1 MNTMSENINQS
12 LESIENMLNLQGVSN
27 VVQDT
32 VPVNQPSASV
42 HSLFPDSTPFFKTRM
57 LQTIEDVNQ
66 YSWNRGEIGGLDWG
80 YETFNKAFEGLNT
93 GVHLIAG
100 QSNVGKSGICMQLAQ
115 QIAKANQIPTPQR
128 PKKAFVVYFSLD
140 DSNNELLPRYIAI
153 DQRIPINAV
162 RFPKKYKDDAHLMER
177 REIGLENLKN
187 ITDHLAMHDVNDGSD
202 IEYIEESAEKYF
214 VELQKIDE
222 DYQLVLIIDNFHD
235 ITVREAK
242 FGADS
247 TGKYD
252 HIADKLTRLATRFDC
267 PIICTAEFRKL
278 NGNRRPI
285 LDDIRESTKIVY
297 EAKAILLCYNEVGL
311 RGQQANIFW
320 QSSDRPDKRPVF
332 EAHVGKN
339 KFGSFKG
346 RMFFEFVPEQS
357 YFKEVPS
364 AQAIQYAQRITG

>member
-1 MNTMSENINQS
+1 MTENINQS
-12 LESIENMLNLQGVSN
+12 LESIEKILNLQGVDN
-27 VVQDT
+27 LAQGI
-32 VPVNQPSASV
+32 VPAIQASAPI
-42 HSLFPDSTPFFKTRM
+42 HSLFPESTPFFKTRM
-57 LQTIEDVNQ
+57 LQTIEDVNT

-80 YETFNKAFEGLNT
+80 YDSFNKAFEGLNT
-93 GVHLIAG
+93 GVHLIGGA
-100 QSNVGKSGICMQLAQ
+100 SNVGKSGLCMQLGQ
-115 QIAKANQIPTPQR
+115 QIAKANQIPTPKR

-162 RFPKKYKDDAHLMER
+162 RFPKKYKDDINIMER
-177 REIGLENLKN
+177 REIGLQNLKN

-202 IEYIEESAEKYF
+202 IEYIEEMAEKYF

-222 DYQLVLIIDNFHD
+222 AYQLVLIVDNFHD
-235 ITVREAK
+235 ITVRDTK
-242 FGADS
+242 FGSDS
-247 TGKYD
+247 NGKYD

-285 LDDIRESTKIVY
+285 LDDIKESSKIVY
-297 EAKAILLCYNEVGL
+297 EAKAIILAYNEVGL

-320 QSSDRPDKRPVF
+320 QSGDRPDKRPVF

-346 RMFFEFVPEQS
+346 RMFFEFMPEMS
-357 YFKEVPS
+357 YFREVPQAA
-364 AQAIQYAQRITG
+364 AQQYAQRITG